1 MVSALNPSN
10 LDAFQ
15 RRDEA
20 RKRRAER
27 GFARDMQA
35 EFAAVAKENAEAYE
49 QGLPLWQGERSQMH
63 ATNIARIVER
73 RARAIAIAW
82 ASDIQR
88 SAKSSLRLERKG
100 YDDEIDLYVLRY
112 MAAFTA
118 RKVTGINDT
127 TREQIRR
134 SVRLGIEDELGTAQI
149 ARLIRE
155 RSGIEMARY
164 RAATIARTETNSVAN
179 GATRAGLDAL
189 GIQATKRWVP
199 ASDAR
204 TRDTHRAMAGSDFIP
219 LDEKFVVGG
228 YALDRP
234 GDPDAPS
241 AAAGEIINC
250 RCALAYQ
257 ASGD

>member
-1 MVSALNPSN
+1 MATALNPVS
-10 LDAFQ
+10 LEAFQ

-27 GFARDMQA
+27 GFAREMQA

-49 QGLPLWQGERSQMH
+49 QGIPLWQGERSAMH

-73 RARAIAIAW
+73 RARAIAAAW
-82 ASDIQR
+82 SADIQR
-88 SAKSSLRLERKG
+88 SAKSGMRLERKG
-100 YDDEIDLYVLRY
+100 YDEEIDAYVRRY
-112 MAAFTA
+112 MALFTA
-118 RKVTGINDT
+118 KKVTGINDT
-127 TREQIRR
+127 TRSQILR

-155 RSGIEMARY
+155 RSGIEMARW
-164 RAATIARTETNSVAN
+164 RAATIARTETNGVAN

-189 GIQATKRWVP
+189 GIQARKRWVP
-199 ASDAR
+199 ASDER
-204 TRDTHRAMAGSDFIP
+204 TRETHRSMAGSDPIP

-228 YALDRP
+228 FAMDRP
-234 GDPDAPS
+234 GDPDGPAQ
-241 AAAGEIINC
+241 EVINC

-257 ASGD
+257 TIGD